1 MIRRRSSPNPYPLSP
16 DSNQIKAL
24 PVVTLTKT
32 ILLIH
37 NEPNM
42 GEVVEACLTD
52 LAGWNVQVASP
63 TLESLQK
70 ATLNAPDAIV
80 LEFSLTDIN
89 RLLFLQELRTQPATQ
104 RIPIV
109 LLSIRAKWLDLK
121 ALQRYQVAAVAVN
134 PLDLAMLPIQI
145 AKVLGWNLDSE
156 IESEDERTGSE
167 K

>member
-1 MIRRRSSPNPYPLSP
+1 M
-16 DSNQIKAL
+16 
-24 PVVTLTKT
+24 VTLTKT

-89 RLLFLQELRTQPATQ
+89 ILLFLKELRTQPATQ

-134 PLDLAMLPIQI
+134 PLDLAMLPVQI
-145 AKVLGWNLDSE
+145 ANVLGWNLNSE

>member
-1 MIRRRSSPNPYPLSP
+1 M
-16 DSNQIKAL
+16 
-24 PVVTLTKT
+24 VTLTKT

-89 RLLFLQELRTQPATQ
+89 ILLFLKELRTQPATQ
-104 RIPIV
+104 KIPIV

-121 ALQRYQVAAVAVN
+121 PLQRYQVAAVAVN
-134 PLDLAMLPIQI
+134 PLDLAMLPVQI
-145 AKVLGWNLDSE
+145 ANVLGWNLNSE
-156 IESEDERTGSE
+156 IESEDERTGSG